1 MSSFAKASKAQSK
14 LRLAVQGPSGSGK
27 TKTSL
32 AIATNLGKR
41 VALIDT
47 EHGSASKYADEFNF
61 DTVSVTKD
69 YHPDNF
75 IRLLHEAAE
84 AGYDVVIGDSLTHFW
99 NGPGGFLELVDD
111 EAKKI
116 RGNSYAAW
124 KAITPI
130 YNRLV
135 QAILSAPCHVIVTM
149 RAKQDYIQEK
159 DETTGKTKVVK
170 VGMAAEMR
178 DSFAYEADI
187 EGLLDMDHNFI
198 VGKTRCREIDGK
210 VFKKPG
216 KDLADILQRWLSDG
230 VPVKTPLEVLREH
243 LSGQEITEAQVLSK
257 LIEWKKVGTDIPSL
271 EFVPS
276 QVISAMVGRWDQ
288 TLAALKK

>member
-1 MSSFAKASKAQSK
+1 MSSFQKASKAQSK
-14 LRLAVQGPSGSGK
+14 LRMAISGPSGSGK
-27 TKTSL
+27 TMTALS
-32 AIATNLGKR
+32 IATNLGAK
-41 VALIDT
+41 VAVIDT
-47 EHGSASKYADEFNF
+47 EHGSASKYADQFQF
-61 DTVSVTKD
+61 DTVRVTKD
-69 YHPDNF
+69 YHPDGF
-75 IRLLHEAAE
+75 VKYLGEAAD

-135 QAILSAPCHVIVTM
+135 QSILASPVHVILTM
-149 RAKQDYIQEK
+149 RAKQDYLQEK
-159 DETTGKTKVVK
+159 DEQTGKTKIVK

-178 DSFAYEADI
+178 DTFAYEADI
-187 EGLLDMDHNFI
+187 EGLMDMDHNLI

-216 KDLADILQRWLSDG
+216 KELAEILQRWLSDG
-230 VPVKTPLEVLREH
+230 AAVKTPLESLREL
-243 LSGQEITEAQVLSK
+243 LSGQEISEAQLMAK
-257 LIEWKKVGTDIPSL
+257 LVEWKKIGTDVPQL

-276 QVISAMVGRWDQ
+276 SIIAAMVGSWDK
-288 TLAALKK
+288 TLAALRK

>member
-1 MSSFAKASKAQSK
+1 MI
-14 LRLAVQGPSGSGK
+14 QGPSGSGK
-27 TKTSL
+27 TMTALSV
-32 AIATNLGKR
+32 ATNMAEK

-47 EHGSASKYADEFNF
+47 EHGSASKYADQFKF
-61 DTVSVTKD
+61 DTVSVTGD

-75 IRLLHEAAE
+75 IKLLREASE
-84 AGYDVVIGDSLTHFW
+84 AGYDVVVADSLTLFW

-124 KAITPI
+124 KAVTPI

-135 QAILSAPCHVIVTM
+135 QSILSAPCHVIVTL
-149 RAKQDYIQEK
+149 RAKQDFLQEK
-159 DETTGKTKVVK
+159 DEQTGKTKIVK

-187 EGLLDMDHNFI
+187 EGLMDYEHNFI
-198 VGKTRCREIDGK
+198 VGKTRCRDIDGK

-216 KDLADILQRWLSDG
+216 KDLAEILKRWLSDG
-230 VPVKTPLEVLREH
+230 EPVKSPMEILREK
-243 LSGQEITEAQVLSK
+243 LVSESITEAQLLAK
-257 LIEWKKVGTDIPSL
+257 LVEWGKVDGSIPQL
-271 EFVPS
+271 DFVPS
-276 QVISAMVGRWDQ
+276 SIVSNMLASWDR
-288 TLAALKK
+288 TLAAIRKQ